1 MDKINKQSETYQ
13 NLEDIYRQEDPWHF
27 ASNVYEKIRH
37 RAMLEL
43 ALLNDPNNVLDLGC
57 GEGHFL
63 KLLLTTKPDLKA
75 VGVELIEEAAARA
88 RKRLQSLQ
96 ATIVTRDL
104 VQFLKS
110 DNLSQGPYD
119 LIILGEVLYFG
130 VEEEQIDFVVK
141 AVVEMLSPKGTVLL
155 SHFNPDFTGWILE
168 RFENSYFIK
177 EKEIELKAHNF
188 GTWIISLESKKTK

>member
-1 MDKINKQSETYQ
+1 MNIGNESEAYRS
-13 NLEDIYRQEDPWHF
+13 LKDIYRQEDPWHF
-27 ASNVYEKIRH
+27 ASNVYERIRH

-43 ALLNDPNNVLDLGC
+43 ALLNNPSNVLDLGC

-63 KLLLTTKPDLKA
+63 KLLLTTKPGLSA

-88 RKRLQSLQ
+88 RERLQSLQ

-110 DNLSQGPYD
+110 DRLAKGPYD
-119 LIILGEVLYFG
+119 LVILGEVLYFG
-130 VEEEQIDFVVK
+130 VEKEQIDFVVK
-141 AVVEMLSPKGTVLL
+141 AVVETLSPKGTVLL

-168 RFENSYFIK
+168 RFENSYFFK
-177 EKEIELKAHNF
+177 EKEVVLQAHNF
-188 GTWIISLESKKTK
+188 GAWTITMESKKTK